1 MPDAI
6 VYIDRS
12 DIRPGRLEQ
21 VRATMDKLV
30 AFVDANEPRLV
41 AYSFFL
47 SEDGTRMSVVAV
59 HRDSASMEFHM
70 EVAGPGFRKFK
81 GLITLSTIEVYGRV
95 SERALQLL
103 REKAKLLGRASV
115 IVHEPYVGFARLGAP

>member
-12 DIRPGRLEQ
+12 EIQPGRLEQ
-21 VRATMDKLV
+21 VRATMNELV
-30 AFVDANEPRLV
+30 AFVDANEPQLL

-59 HRDSASMEFHM
+59 HPDSASMEFHM
-70 EVAGPGFRKFK
+70 EVAGAGFRKFK
-81 GLITLSTIEVYGRV
+81 GLITLSTIEVYGQV

-103 REKAKLLGRASV
+103 REKAKVLGRASV
-115 IVHEPYVGFARLGAP
+115 VVHTPYVGFARLGTP

>member
-1 MPDAI
+1 VLDAL

-12 DIRPGRLEQ
+12 EIQPGRLEQ
-21 VRATMDKLV
+21 VRATMNDLV
-30 AFVDANEPRLV
+30 TFVDANEPQLI

-59 HRDSASMEFHM
+59 HPDSTSLEFHL
-70 EVAGPGFRKFK
+70 EVAGPGFCKFK
-81 GLITLSTIEVYGRV
+81 DLITLSTIDVYGQV

-103 REKAKLLGRASV
+103 REKARVLGMASV
-115 IVHEPYVGFARLGAP
+115 VVHKPYVGFARLGTR